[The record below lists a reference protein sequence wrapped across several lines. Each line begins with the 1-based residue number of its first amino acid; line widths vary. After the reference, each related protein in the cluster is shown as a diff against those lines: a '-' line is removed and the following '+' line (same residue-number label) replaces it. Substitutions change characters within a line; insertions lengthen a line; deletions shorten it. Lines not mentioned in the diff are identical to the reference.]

1 MYFLLRNN
9 VSFSML
15 VYHRV
20 VHEDIDPVFE
30 VSTWRYV
37 EYGDLK
43 SHEIS
48 GDFVVFQFQ
57 ANGFVDLIDQQRSA
71 LATNAIL
78 RILDPQFASV
88 CCQTKGIAA
97 CVDVSPLCVCVCV
110 RVLNAN
116 FQEIDEAKTPNLLVI
131 FPSKK
136 SPAKKCSQKSGNIL
150 DTIVPKCGFGPIS
163 MNSNHQGPH
172 AFLLYLSAPFP
183 KKALFH
189 EGFRKW

>member
-1 MYFLLRNN
+1 MQYYVYLIHNLHQFAVKQKALL
-9 VSFSML
+9 
-15 VYHRV
+15 H
-20 VHEDIDPVFE
+20 
-30 VSTWRYV
+30 VSTC
-37 EYGDLK
+37 
-43 SHEIS
+43 
-48 GDFVVFQFQ
+48 
-57 ANGFVDLIDQQRSA
+57 
-71 LATNAIL
+71 L
-78 RILDPQFASV
+78 R
-88 CCQTKGIAA
+88 
-97 CVDVSPLCVCVCV
+97 CVCVCV

-183 KKALFH
+183 QKGLVSRGVSQMIASNHPQPTTRFH
-189 EGFRKW
+189 RQNSRCEI